1 MAFEEVVGGWGPTR
15 PPALSDLSQV
25 WPVGGGAHPELFVH
39 DEAKVRVGLIIE

>member
-1 MAFEEVVGGWGPTR
+1 MAFEKVVRGWG